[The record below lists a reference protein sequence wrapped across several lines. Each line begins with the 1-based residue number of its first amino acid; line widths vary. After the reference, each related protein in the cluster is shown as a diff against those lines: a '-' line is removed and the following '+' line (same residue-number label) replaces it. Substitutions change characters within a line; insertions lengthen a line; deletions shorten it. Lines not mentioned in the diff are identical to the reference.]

1 MLSERRNKASFR
13 RARAEKRLKTLSQAD
28 GSIIKTTAERKSPR
42 KRKLDAICPYYA
54 KSTPSGPTAPRRR
67 AFSLPKRQ
75 YRNFSQ
81 TIGKRPARSAE
92 SPGLESGIGSKE
104 PIRRRKPREA
114 PEKRPRND
122 AGRSARSPTTRAP
135 KRRRTTR
142 RQKVKSPS
150 RSEER
155 PAVYIRA
162 LNRNIAKKSRKNFW
176 TFCEN
181 V

>member
-42 KRKLDAICPYYA
+42 KRKLDAIRLYYA
-54 KSTPSGPTAPRRR
+54 KSTPSNPTAPRRL
-67 AFSLPKRQ
+67 AFPLSKRQ

-114 PEKRPRND
+114 PENA
-122 AGRSARSPTTRAP
+122 AGRSARSPTTRAT

-155 PAVYIRA
+155 PAIYIRA

>member
-42 KRKLDAICPYYA
+42 KRKLDAICLYYA
-54 KSTPSGPTAPRRR
+54 KSTPSGPTTPRRL
-67 AFSLPKRQ
+67 AFPLSKRQ
-75 YRNFSQ
+75 FRPQ

-104 PIRRRKPREA
+104 PIKRRKPREA
-114 PEKRPRND
+114 PEKRPQNA

-135 KRRRTTR
+135 KRGRTAR
-142 RQKVKSPS
+142 RQKVKSSS

-155 PAVYIRA
+155 PAIYIRA